1 MMVHRAATYAFGN
14 ADSLEKQA
22 KMLRDVDASL
32 IQSYKNRFNGEFFE
46 LEELLD
52 NETYMSAEVAKSYG
66 FCDEI
71 IDAVAN
77 SVDVESNENV
87 IEEPEQIDSVDVAVE
102 NEANKR
108 AQNAERSMQFMNSLL
123 KSIKKS
129 EVI

>member
-1 MMVHRAATYAFGN
+1 
-14 ADSLEKQA
+14 
-22 KMLRDVDASL
+22 
-32 IQSYKNRFNGEFFE
+32 
-46 LEELLD
+46 
-52 NETYMSAEVAKSYG
+52 
-66 FCDEI
+66 

>member
-1 MMVHRAATYAFGN
+1 
-14 ADSLEKQA
+14 
-22 KMLRDVDASL
+22 
-32 IQSYKNRFNGEFFE
+32 
-46 LEELLD
+46 
-52 NETYMSAEVAKSYG
+52 
-66 FCDEI
+66 

-87 IEEPEQIDSVDVAVE
+87 IEEPELTDSADVAVE

-129 EVI
+129 EVIQNG